1 MRQDGFV
8 TRPVFDTYNAAY
20 AQAVFEQYLQNPTSV
35 DPAWRVLFE
44 SADRGGGL
52 LGAERINGT
61 FGAARPTLAQLRSA
75 RAVGELVD
83 AYRLHGHRAARV
95 DPLGSAPSGHPQLD
109 PAFHGTSIEE
119 LEQLPSF
126 LIGLEGGASMA
137 DTLDWLRATY
147 TGSIGYEFEY
157 LEDPESREWLRSQ
170 IESGAHLQPLSA
182 GEQTGLL
189 ERLTEVEAFEQ
200 FLHRA
205 YLGAKRFS
213 IEGTDMLVPMLD
225 LAIERAAGAGAREIV
240 LGMAHR
246 GRLNV
251 LTHVL
256 GMAYADLLDKFEGGH
271 ALTAGTGDVKYH
283 LGAEGTYATRSGEPL
298 TVLLA
303 PNPSHLEFVN
313 AIVVGMTRAKQ
324 ADRHGRQLV
333 RNEDVVVPILIHGD
347 AAFSGQGVV
356 TETLNLARLGGYR
369 VGGTLHIIANNQVG
383 FTTNPRDAR
392 STDYASDVARGYD
405 LPVFHVNAD
414 DPEACLAVVR
424 LAMAYRARFHGD
436 VVIDLVGYR
445 RYGHNEGDEP
455 MYTQPVMYQRIAQ
468 HAPVRKQWAMTLEQR
483 GIIAADQAESTWQG
497 TYGRLVEIQEQVKAS
512 GTHDPHFHGLLT
524 PPASIVREDA
534 TTAID
539 AALLAS
545 LDKQLHTWPA
555 EFNVNPKLAR
565 QLERR
570 AKLVEA
576 GQPIDWAHAEALA
589 FASLLADGV
598 PIRLTGQDTERGTFS
613 QRHLALHDVETDDRY
628 VPICHLEES
637 QAPFEIHNSPLSEL
651 AAMGFEYGYSVVTP
665 RALVLWEA
673 QFGDFANAAQVIID
687 QFIAAGRAKWDQLSR
702 LVLLLPHGYEGQGP
716 EHSSARIERFLQ
728 LCAEDNMRVAN
739 ATTAAQ
745 YFHLLRRQA
754 LIGERRPLIIMTP
767 KSLLRHPRAASRAA
781 EFVDGAFQLV
791 LGDDAIAS
799 AHADVRRLVFCSG
812 KVYYDL
818 AAAREERGAAHV
830 AFVRV
835 EQLYP
840 FPAELVRDWI
850 ERFGAAEDIVWAQ
863 EEPVNMGAWS
873 FIEPRLRELAG
884 GRPLRYIGRP
894 ERASP
899 AEGYAADH
907 DVEQGRIV
915 DAVLALPA
923 GGRRARTSKKG
934 LQEEQSS

>member
-1 MRQDGFV
+1 
-8 TRPVFDTYNAAY
+8 
-20 AQAVFEQYLQNPTSV
+20 
-35 DPAWRVLFE
+35 
-44 SADRGGGL
+44 
-52 LGAERINGT
+52 
-61 FGAARPTLAQLRSA
+61 
-75 RAVGELVD
+75 
-83 AYRLHGHRAARV
+83 
-95 DPLGSAPSGHPQLD
+95 
-109 PAFHGTSIEE
+109 
-119 LEQLPSF
+119 
-126 LIGLEGGASMA
+126 
-137 DTLDWLRATY
+137 
-147 TGSIGYEFEY
+147 
-157 LEDPESREWLRSQ
+157 
-170 IESGAHLQPLSA
+170 
-182 GEQTGLL
+182 
-189 ERLTEVEAFEQ
+189 
-200 FLHRA
+200 
-205 YLGAKRFS
+205 
-213 IEGTDMLVPMLD
+213 
-225 LAIERAAGAGAREIV
+225 
-240 LGMAHR
+240 
-246 GRLNV
+246 
-251 LTHVL
+251 
-256 GMAYADLLDKFEGGH
+256 
-271 ALTAGTGDVKYH
+271 
-283 LGAEGTYATRSGEPL
+283 
-298 TVLLA
+298 
-303 PNPSHLEFVN
+303 
-313 AIVVGMTRAKQ
+313 
-324 ADRHGRQLV
+324 
-333 RNEDVVVPILIHGD
+333 
-347 AAFSGQGVV
+347 
-356 TETLNLARLGGYR
+356 
-369 VGGTLHIIANNQVG
+369 
-383 FTTNPRDAR
+383 
-392 STDYASDVARGYD
+392 
-405 LPVFHVNAD
+405 
-414 DPEACLAVVR
+414 
-424 LAMAYRARFHGD
+424 
-436 VVIDLVGYR
+436 
-445 RYGHNEGDEP
+445 
-455 MYTQPVMYQRIAQ
+455 
-468 HAPVRKQWAMTLEQR
+468 
-483 GIIAADQAESTWQG
+483 
-497 TYGRLVEIQEQVKAS
+497 
-512 GTHDPHFHGLLT
+512 
-524 PPASIVREDA
+524 
-534 TTAID
+534 
-539 AALLAS
+539 
-545 LDKQLHTWPA
+545 
-555 EFNVNPKLAR
+555 VNPKLAR